1 MKKYSIDVN
10 ITEDEL
16 YDLESGK
23 EFIWRYKSNEDQ
35 NVQINVRLIQAEE
48 DLGE

>member
-10 ITEDEL
+10 VTEEDL
-16 YDLESGK
+16 YDLGNGK
-23 EFIWRYKSNEDQ
+23 EFIWRYKSNEDE
-35 NVQINVRLIQAEE
+35 NVQINVCLIQAEE

>member
-16 YDLESGK
+16 YDLENAK
-23 EFIWRYKSNEDQ
+23 EFIWRYKYNEDE
-35 NVQINVRLIQAEE
+35 NVQINVRLIQEEE

>member
-16 YDLESGK
+16 YDLENGK
-23 EFIWRYKSNEDQ
+23 EFIWRYKSNEDE
-35 NVQINVRLIQAEE
+35 NVQINVRLIQEE
-48 DLGE
+48 DDLGE

>member
-16 YDLESGK
+16 YDLENAK
-23 EFIWRYKSNEDQ
+23 EFIWRYKSNEDE
-35 NVQINVRLIQAEE
+35 NVQINVRLIQEEE